1 MEFLDSI
8 ANIGV
13 GAAIGGVIA
22 FAIQVIK
29 TLIQKLPWKWTKSI
43 PGAAWITLSV
53 AMGIGVA
60 LYMGYNVLDDVVKE
74 TLPIPELVK
83 IIITGVGIGGS
94 SKVVYDVAAPVGAKL
109 TAIKKEQEVKSAV
122 AETQVAAVKEQ
133 TVCVEPIPA
142 ATPVIAPVTA
152 MATPVTA
159 AKSEVIL
166 AKKVSSKPDFVI
178 IDGKIYEI

>member
-74 TLPIPELVK
+74 TLPIPEVVK
-83 IIITGVGIGGS
+83 VIITGVGIGGS

-109 TAIKKEQEVKSAV
+109 TAIKKEQETKAV
-122 AETQVAAVKEQ
+122 EAELKTAVIKE
-133 TVCVEPIPA
+133 TPICEEA
-142 ATPVIAPVTA
+142 ATAPATVDVPVSKPLVTK
-152 MATPVTA
+152 P
-159 AKSEVIL
+159 EVVL
-166 AKKVSSKPDFVI
+166 AKRVVSESDFVI
-178 IDGKIYEI
+178 INGQIYEI